1 VSKVLVTNQNIP
13 DGSSNFMKSSD
24 SKHIER
30 RRIPNEISGSSEAF
44 DDFCHLKS
52 IEKEELIIND
62 HKIQYIDTNHSNNK
76 GHLSKLASLNN
87 IELKSEAV
95 SQTHQMRD

>member
-1 VSKVLVTNQNIP
+1 MSKVLATNQNIP

-44 DDFCHLKS
+44 DDFCRLKS
-52 IEKEELIIND
+52 IEKEELIITD
-62 HKIQYIDTNHSNNK
+62 HKIQYIDANHTNSK
-76 GHLSKLASLNN
+76 GHLSKLASVNN
-87 IELKSEAV
+87 VALKSESV
-95 SQTHQMRD
+95 SQTHVMRD

>member
-1 VSKVLVTNQNIP
+1 VSKVLVTYQNIP

-30 RRIPNEISGSSEAF
+30 RRIPNEISGSSEVF
-44 DDFCHLKS
+44 EDFCHLKS
-52 IEKEELIIND
+52 IEKEQLIIND
-62 HKIQYIDTNHSNNK
+62 HKVQYIDTNHSNNK
-76 GHLSKLASLNN
+76 GQLSKLASLNN
-87 IELKSEAV
+87 IELKSETV